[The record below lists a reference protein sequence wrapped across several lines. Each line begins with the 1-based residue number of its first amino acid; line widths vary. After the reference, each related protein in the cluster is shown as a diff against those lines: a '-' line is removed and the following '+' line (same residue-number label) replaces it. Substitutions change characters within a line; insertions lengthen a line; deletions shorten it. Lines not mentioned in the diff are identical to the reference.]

1 MVGPHPERFD
11 VIDAMTWAR
20 REEIARQPWLV
31 LGKGPSFQLRE
42 NFELRPYLTL
52 GLNDVV
58 REMAVTVA
66 HAVDLEV
73 IERNA
78 EAIDA
83 NARFLLMPI
92 RPRRYSLDA
101 CEDLFSLAKRIP
113 LLKHL
118 LQRGRLICYQLL
130 PATLTSVQWLWARHS
145 EEVQESIITPTVWC
159 RSFSSVA
166 AIAVL
171 AACGVRVVRT
181 LGIDGGS
188 SYSRTFQDL
197 DRETLLTNGR
207 PDFNA
212 QFQEIADLIRKF
224 HLDLA
229 PLDKA
234 TPIRIYIGASRR
246 EKLSARV
253 LEFSIRRHAS
263 RSVVIQSMYALAERM
278 TDEPWSTTT
287 SGTNF
292 SFFRFAIPQLTGFQG
307 KAIYLDSDMLVCH
320 DIQELWDVSFEGAD
334 LLATNAAEETNQ
346 SACYS
351 VLVLNCE
358 TLAWDVKHIVRDLED
373 GQYTYNA
380 LMRDCCLVDPTRK
393 RFAIPREWNSLESYE
408 QGRTRLLHYTHVPTQ
423 PWIST
428 QNLLGKLWTTYLL
441 DAIAEGF
448 ILVDEVVEEVRLG
461 NVRSSLLAQIKHGI
475 ADPWALS
482 RRELAAD
489 RNFFPPYLA
498 RMQNPHL
505 SWDAFLR
512 FSRARLSWRLGQTRW
527 YPATA
532 RLCRRV
538 LSPDLRYRVRG
549 LARALRDRSSR
560 SSTAAR

>member
-1 MVGPHPERFD
+1 MVGPRPERFD
-11 VIDAMTWAR
+11 VIDATTWAR
-20 REEIARQPWLV
+20 CEEITRQPWLV
-31 LGKGPSFQLRE
+31 LGKGPSFHLRE
-42 NFELRPYLTL
+42 KFDLRPYLTL

-78 EAIDA
+78 EAIVA

-92 RPRRYSLDA
+92 RPRRYSLDTR
-101 CEDLFSLAKRIP
+101 EDLFSLAKRIP

-118 LQRGRLICYQLL
+118 RQQGRLICYQLL
-130 PATLTSVQWLWARHS
+130 PATLTSVQWLWTRHS
-145 EEVQESIITPTVWC
+145 EEAQESIITPTVWC
-159 RSFSSVA
+159 RSFSAVA

-207 PDFNA
+207 PDFSA

-263 RSVVIQSMYALAERM
+263 RSIVIESMYALAEKM

-292 SFFRFAIPQLTGFQG
+292 SFFRFAIPQLTSFQG
-307 KAIYLDSDMLVCH
+307 KAIYLDSDMLVFH
-320 DIQELWDVSFEGAD
+320 DIRELWDASFEGAD
-334 LLATNAAEETNQ
+334 LLATNALEETNQ

-351 VLVLNCE
+351 VLVLNCA
-358 TLAWDVKHIVRDLED
+358 TLAWDVQRIVRDLED
-373 GQYTYNA
+373 GRYTYNA

-393 RFAIPREWNSLESYE
+393 RLTIPREWNSLESYE

-428 QNLLGKLWTTYLL
+428 QNLLGRLWTEYLL
-441 DAIAEGF
+441 EAIAEGF

-461 NVRSSLLAQIKHGI
+461 NVRSSLLAQIERGI

-498 RMQNPHL
+498 RMQNPQL

-538 LSPDLRYRVRG
+538 LSPDLRYRVKG
-549 LARALRDRSSR
+549 LARALRDRPSR
-560 SSTAAR
+560 SSAAVR

>member
-1 MVGPHPERFD
+1 MTSLRSEHLNVT
-11 VIDAMTWAR
+11 DAMTWAC
-20 REEIARQPWLV
+20 REDIAPHPWLV

-42 NFELRPYLTL
+42 NFDLRPYLTL

-101 CEDLFSLAKRIP
+101 REDLFSLAKGIP

-118 LQRGRLICYQLL
+118 LRHGRLICYQLL

-145 EEVQESIITPTVWC
+145 EEAQESVIAPTVWC

-171 AACGVRVVRT
+171 AACGVRVIRT

-188 SYSRTFQDL
+188 SYSDNFQDL

-207 PDFNA
+207 PDFSA

-224 HLDLA
+224 RLDLA

-234 TPIRIYIGASRR
+234 TPIRIYVGASRR

-263 RSVVIQSMYALAERM
+263 RSVVIEPMYTLAERM
-278 TDEPWSTTT
+278 ADEPWSMAT

-307 KAIYLDSDMLVCH
+307 RAIYLDSDMLVLH
-320 DIQELWDVSFEGAD
+320 DIRELWDASFEGAD
-334 LLATNAAEETNQ
+334 LLATNALEETNQ

-358 TLAWDVKHIVRDLED
+358 TLAWDVKKIVQDLED
-373 GQYTYNA
+373 GHYTYNA
-380 LMRDCCLVDPTRK
+380 LMRECCLVDPTRK
-393 RFAIPREWNSLESYE
+393 RLTIPREWNSLEWYE

-423 PWIST
+423 PWISA
-428 QNLLGKLWTTYLL
+428 QNLLGRLWTEYLL
-441 DAIAEGF
+441 EAIAEGF

-482 RRELAAD
+482 RHELMAD
-489 RNFFPPYLA
+489 RNFSPPYLA
-498 RMQNPHL
+498 RMQNPHPAL
-505 SWDAFLR
+505 VDFLR

-527 YPATA
+527 YPAAA
-532 RLCRRV
+532 RWYRRV
-538 LSPDLRYRVRG
+538 LSPDLRYRVKG
-549 LARALRDRSSR
+549 LARALRDRSRR
-560 SSTAAR
+560 SSAAAR